1 MDLAVVA
8 SLRDIKL
15 QISELNT
22 QVKALEVTKHELET
36 SLMSELDDSN
46 TTLARTEIGTV
57 AVTTATV
64 PNVEDWVA
72 FEKYVY
78 ENNALYLL
86 QRQVSAPAYRD
97 EVESKGQIPGIAGF
111 QKRRLSLT
119 GTKK

>member
-1 MDLAVVA
+1 
-8 SLRDIKL
+8 
-15 QISELNT
+15 
-22 QVKALEVTKHELET
+22 
-36 SLMSELDDSN
+36 MSELDDSN